1 MEGSFLTEEDLLDLQ
16 GSFILS
22 ASVRDERNIIY
33 FDLKLSNNW
42 KNKNPEMHL
51 KDIWTEKEVKDT
63 NYLLHR

>member
-22 ASVRDERNIIY
+22 ASVRDGRNIIY

-51 KDIWTEKEVKDT
+51 KDMTEKEVKDT
-63 NYLLHR
+63 SYLLHR